1 MGFDEEDSWRTR
13 DELEGEGAEF
23 PEQGQILSCDGH
35 FKNGCKRGPAKET
48 EQEGLEEKT
57 RKVGIPETQGGE
69 IFHGSMWLLVGPM
82 HRGQGERRASPT
94 PGFGALCHSN
104 SGGGMTWSLAEKARE
119 ERESRGGGGGTAG
132 PRKVLC
138 LTC

>member
-35 FKNGCKRGPAKET
+35 FKNGCRRGPAKET

-69 IFHGSMWLLVGPM
+69 IFHGSVWLLVGPM
-82 HRGQGERRASPT
+82 HRGQG
-94 PGFGALCHSN
+94 
-104 SGGGMTWSLAEKARE
+104 
-119 ERESRGGGGGTAG
+119 RGGHLPHLVLGSFATATLG
-132 PRKVLC
+132 EG
-138 LTC
+138 